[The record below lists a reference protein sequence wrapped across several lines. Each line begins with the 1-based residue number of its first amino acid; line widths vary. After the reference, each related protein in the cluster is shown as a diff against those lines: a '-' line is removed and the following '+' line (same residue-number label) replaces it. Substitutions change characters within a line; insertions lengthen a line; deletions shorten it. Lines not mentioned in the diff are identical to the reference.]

1 MGLTIDLPTAGLIGA
16 AGSQGFIITG
26 NTTAVENGIYII
38 QGSNSLTL
46 TLPTTP
52 SDGGTVLVKNTGT
65 GTVTVSSSANIEG
78 ASSNVTMN
86 SQNEFIRFV
95 YINASYGYLKA

>member
-38 QGSNSLTL
+38 QGSNSFNYHWPACL
-46 TLPTTP
+46 
-52 SDGGTVLVKNTGT
+52 
-65 GTVTVSSSANIEG
+65 
-78 ASSNVTMN
+78 
-86 SQNEFIRFV
+86 
-95 YINASYGYLKA
+95 